1 MFPLL
6 LLSVDGF
13 TGGPLVSWVYE
24 IKGGVFVEEKLRI
37 KTEYITTDTSYRK
50 LAEKYGIRYATIQKW
65 GQEEKWPELRNQWR
79 IKTVSKTVEKIGE
92 KQARQA
98 AKVNDLADKLML
110 KLEQAIEE
118 LDFQVTTYKVKT
130 ETGIKEETTEYRT
143 AAPGGI
149 VDRVGLRQLTAALRE
164 LQAIKGE
171 VTELERRERE
181 ARIANLRKLSES
193 NGDGKSS
200 TVTVQLSG
208 GIEDYAQ

>member
-1 MFPLL
+1 M
-6 LLSVDGF
+6 
-13 TGGPLVSWVYE
+13 
-24 IKGGVFVEEKLRI
+24 EEKLKI

-65 GQEEKWPELRNQWR
+65 GKEENWPEMRNQWR
-79 IKTVSKTVEKIGE
+79 INTVSKTVKKICE
-92 KQARQA
+92 QQAKQA

-118 LDFQVTTYKVKT
+118 LDLQVTTHKTKT
-130 ETGIKEETTEYRT
+130 EIGNKEETTEFRT

-149 VDRVGLRQLTAALRE
+149 VDRAGLRQLTAALRE

-171 VTELERRERE
+171 VTDLERRERE
-181 ARIANLRKLSES
+181 ARIANLRKQAES
-193 NGDGKSS
+193 NDDGKSS

-208 GIEDYAQ
+208 GIEEYAQ